1 MHRYPQ
7 HIPGLHHQESYHV
20 PMVKI
25 WKIPSGWSIRRRITI
40 VKYSESHPCEVMT
53 YFLRRKSLS
62 DPCPTAVEVKVL
74 VAQSCPTLWDPRDYR
89 PRGSSVHGILQARIL
104 EQVAIPFSRRTSWS
118 RDQTQVSYDS
128 GGFFTV
134 WATREA
140 LFVSIDLPVLWDIS
154 CKWNF
159 TSCGLLWLVS
169 SSHLC
174 SHSVL
179 KIDTL

>member
-74 VAQSCPTLWDPRDYR
+74 VAQSCPTLWDPRDCS

-104 EQVAIPFSRRTSWS
+104 EQVAIPFSRGSS
-118 RDQTQVSYDS
+118 QPRDWTWISCIA
-128 GGFFTV
+128 GRFLTI
-134 WATREA
+134 WATRNVVEVRH
-140 LFVSIDLPVLWDIS
+140 F
-154 CKWNF
+154 
-159 TSCGLLWLVS
+159 
-169 SSHLC
+169 SH
-174 SHSVL
+174 
-179 KIDTL
+179 